1 MTVPND
7 DPCCAGVGV
16 MRHSFHLFFDKV
28 VDVPVVLCKVT
39 VAIDT
44 VTSEIDFFISSFTLD
59 NMKKFKNSAFVG
71 NTGHFDNEFEGFG
84 DMKLDNIEAWEET
97 TTYKKEVFLLHEEV
111 ASLHQVASP
120 WSISSWT
127 R

>member
-1 MTVPND
+1 M
-7 DPCCAGVGV
+7 
-16 MRHSFHLFFDKV
+16 FFDKV

-44 VTSEIDFFISSFTLD
+44 VTSEIDSFISSFILD
-59 NMKKFKNSAFVG
+59 NIKKLKNSAFVG
-71 NTGHFDNEFEGFG
+71 NTGHFDNEIDFAVSEGFG

-97 TTYKKEVFLLHEEV
+97 TTYKKEVFLLHEEG
-111 ASLHQVASP
+111 ASLHQVVSP

>member
-1 MTVPND
+1 M
-7 DPCCAGVGV
+7 
-16 MRHSFHLFFDKV
+16 FFDKV
-28 VDVPVVLCKVT
+28 VDVPVVPCKVT

-44 VTSEIDFFISSFTLD
+44 VTSEIDFLISSFTLD
-59 NMKKFKNSAFVG
+59 NMKKWKNSAFVG
-71 NTGHFDNEFEGFG
+71 NMGHFDNEFDFAVSEGFG
-84 DMKLDNIEAWEET
+84 DVKLDNIEAWEET
-97 TTYKKEVFLLHEEV
+97 TTYKKEVFLLHKEV